1 MMTRRVVTIDIE
13 TLPSQEPVEDGGR
26 KNVPSAG
33 EGDARTALN
42 GDFGR
47 ILCIGYY
54 DEKHGGAFTKG
65 VIGWNENLQ
74 RFACDERA
82 LLVEFWEMLRG
93 FSPNYDRIVGHNI
106 FDFDLKFIY
115 KRSVVHG
122 VRPTVELS
130 FARYRSRPIFD
141 TMHEWERWSFGSR
154 IKLDRLARVLSLES
168 SKSDGVDGSHVC
180 ELFEQ
185 GQHRALRD
193 YCLRDVEL
201 TRAIY
206 RRMNFADCEPVI
218 TPCMARSA
226 INDRAGLRV

>member
-1 MMTRRVVTIDIE
+1 MTRRVITIDIE
-13 TLPSQEPVEDGGR
+13 TLPAPGPAEVGDKRTSTDGGER
-26 KNVPSAG
+26 
-33 EGDARTALN
+33 DARTALN

-54 DEKHGGAFTKG
+54 DEKHDGAFTKG
-65 VIGWNENLQ
+65 VIGWDETLQ
-74 RFACDERA
+74 GFACDERA
-82 LLVEFWEMLRG
+82 LLVKFWEMMRG
-93 FSPNYDRIVGHNI
+93 FSPNSDRIVGHNI

-122 VRPTVELS
+122 IRPAVELS

-154 IKLDRLARVLSLES
+154 IKLDRLATVLSLQS
-168 SKSDGVDGSHVC
+168 SKADGVDGSHVC
-180 ELFEQ
+180 ELFEK
-185 GQHRALRD
+185 GEHRAIRD

-206 RRMNFADCEPVI
+206 RRMVFADSVPSTFLNASPSMMNSSLC
-218 TPCMARSA
+218 AA
-226 INDRAGLRV
+226 L